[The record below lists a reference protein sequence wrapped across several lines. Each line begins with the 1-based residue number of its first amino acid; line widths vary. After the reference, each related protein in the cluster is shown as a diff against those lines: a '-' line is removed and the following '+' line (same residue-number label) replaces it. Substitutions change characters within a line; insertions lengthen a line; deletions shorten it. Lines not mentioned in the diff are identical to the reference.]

1 MIVEDNPSGFDSF
14 LHWAVKIT
22 LILGQSYMDTLILT
36 SLLVSMG
43 ISTNQQRIYLFAG
56 VGNGLFMKWEF
67 YYLGQDED

>member
-1 MIVEDNPSGFDSF
+1 MIVEDNPSGFGSL

-56 VGNGLFMKWEF
+56 
-67 YYLGQDED
+67 YLRLAMDCS